1 MGINAVSA
9 DHLPRGSGAFRA
21 PPVFPGLR
29 RFDIIQ
35 MMHGSEWTLK
45 YDEPEVEN
53 AHEGAARVRHFQPPV
68 HYFNAQSLPCIIC
81 IQYTACCRRIYSV
94 SAIIYNSS

>member
-9 DHLPRGSGAFRA
+9 DHLLRSSGAFRA

-53 AHEGAARVRHFQPPV
+53 AHEGAVRDGIPARRRSPIQVLTGPDVR
-68 HYFNAQSLPCIIC
+68 
-81 IQYTACCRRIYSV
+81 
-94 SAIIYNSS
+94 